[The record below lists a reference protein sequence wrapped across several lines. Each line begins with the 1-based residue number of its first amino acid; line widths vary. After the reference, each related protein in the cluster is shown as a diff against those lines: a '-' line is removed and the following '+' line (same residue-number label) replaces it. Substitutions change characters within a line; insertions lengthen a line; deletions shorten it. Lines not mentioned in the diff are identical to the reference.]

1 MSDNVHV
8 ALLMMVKNETKRL
21 LVSLESTIGY
31 VNSIVIY
38 DTGSTDD
45 TIEILQKFSAKYKIP
60 LRLKQGE
67 FENFATSRNI
77 ALDFADTFDDIDYLL
92 LMDTNDEIRGGK
104 NLRKYCVTYK
114 DKPNTG
120 FLLCQE
126 WFSGK
131 YDKYYNVRMIKNR
144 KGWRYRGRVHEW
156 IKNTRYENDD
166 AAIASGDI
174 TIRLE
179 EDIVLYQD
187 RTQDDDKTGKRFI
200 RDKALLLQDHLDD
213 PTEPRTLFY
222 LAQTCSCTGDVE
234 ESLKYYTI
242 RSTLE
247 GFWEERF
254 HAYYRCGD
262 LTASLNQP
270 WDVSMKWY
278 IKAFEYAPRAEPLIK
293 IAEYY
298 KDKNWFLSYSFAD
311 MACKLTYPSHCIL
324 FVDKQAYDYNRWHV
338 LGVAGW
344 YSGFH
349 KEGKIGCI
357 KAIESAN
364 KEVDKNNLS
373 YYEKSEK

>member
-1 MSDNVHV
+1 MSEKIHI
-8 ALLMMVKNETKRL
+8 ALLMMVKNEHKRL

-31 VNSIVIY
+31 VNSIVVY

-45 TIEILQKFSAKYKIP
+45 TIEILQNFSAKYKIP

-67 FENFATSRNI
+67 FENFAASRNV

-92 LMDTNDEIRGGK
+92 LMDTNDEIRGGE
-104 NLRKYCVTYK
+104 NLRKFCFAYK

-126 WFSGK
+126 WFSGF

-144 KGWRYRGRVHEW
+144 KGWRYRGRVHEYM
-156 IKNTRYENDD
+156 KNTRYENDE
-166 AAIASGDI
+166 AAQADGDVV
-174 TIRLE
+174 IRIE
-179 EDIVLYQD
+179 QDVVLYQD

-213 PTEPRTLFY
+213 PTEPRTVFY
-222 LAQTCSCTGDVE
+222 LAQTCSCTGDAE
-234 ESLKYYTI
+234 ESLKYYTL
-242 RSTLE
+242 RTTLE

-262 LTASLNQP
+262 LTESLKQP

-278 IKAFEYAPRAEPLIK
+278 IKAFEYAARAEPLIK

-298 KDKNWFLSYSFAD
+298 KDKNWFLSFSFAD
-311 MACKLTYPSHCIL
+311 MACKLVYPHHCIL
-324 FVDKQAYDYNRWHV
+324 FVDKQAYEYKRWHV
-338 LGVAGW
+338 LGISGW
-344 YSGFH
+344 YSGFRN
-349 KEGKIGCI
+349 EGKIGCI
-357 KAIESAN
+357 RAIEVAN
-364 KEVDKNNLS
+364 QEVDKNNLLF
-373 YYEKSEK
+373 YEKSGV

>member
-1 MSDNVHV
+1 MSEKIHI
-8 ALLMMVKNETKRL
+8 ALLMMVKNEHKRL

-31 VNSIVIY
+31 VNSIVVY

-45 TIEILQKFSAKYKIP
+45 TIEILQNFSAKYKIP

-67 FENFATSRNI
+67 FENFAASRNV

-92 LMDTNDEIRGGK
+92 LMDTNDEIRGGE
-104 NLRKYCVTYK
+104 NLRKFCFTYK

-126 WFSGK
+126 WFSGY

-144 KGWRYRGRVHEW
+144 KGWRYRGRVHEYM
-156 IKNTRYENDD
+156 KNTRYENDE
-166 AAIASGDI
+166 AAQADGDVV
-174 TIRLE
+174 IRIE
-179 EDIVLYQD
+179 QDVVLYQD

-213 PTEPRTLFY
+213 PTEPRTVFY
-222 LAQTCSCTGDVE
+222 LAQTCSCTGDAE
-234 ESLKYYTI
+234 ESLKYYTL
-242 RSTLE
+242 RTTLE

-262 LTASLNQP
+262 LTESLKQP

-278 IKAFEYAPRAEPLIK
+278 MKAFEYASRAEPLIK

-298 KDKNWFLSYSFAD
+298 KDKNWFLSFSFAD
-311 MACKLTYPSHCIL
+311 MACKLVYPHHCIL
-324 FVDKQAYDYNRWHV
+324 FVDKQAYEYKRWHV
-338 LGVAGW
+338 LGISGW
-344 YSGFH
+344 YSGFRN
-349 KEGKIGCI
+349 EGKIGCI
-357 KAIESAN
+357 RAIEVAN
-364 KEVDKNNLS
+364 QEVDKNNLS
-373 YYEKSEK
+373 FYEKSGV

>member
-1 MSDNVHV
+1 MSEKIHV
-8 ALLMMVKNETKRL
+8 ALLMMVKNEHKRL

-213 PTEPRTLFY
+213 PTEPRTVFY
-222 LAQTCSCTGDVE
+222 LAQTCACLGHLEDA
-234 ESLKYYTI
+234 LKYYNI
-242 RSTLE
+242 RHSLI

-254 HAYYRCGD
+254 HAYLRCGE
-262 LTASLNQP
+262 LTNTLNHG

-278 IKAFEYAPRAEPLIK
+278 IKAFEHSARAEPLIK

-357 KAIESAN
+357 KAIEAAN